1 MNLMQISFAV
11 LSFGMI
17 LGFLAV
23 VFSILFQMMERK
35 AVHDRE
41 VSTCTGYFQKVA
53 KVRTVGV
60 LALYSSA
67 GLVLLGLVMLAISIK
82 VIL

>member
-1 MNLMQISFAV
+1 MNLIQISFAV

-23 VFSILFQMMERK
+23 VFSILFQTMERK

-41 VSTCTGYFQKVA
+41 VSVRTGYFQKVA
-53 KVRTVGV
+53 KVRAVGV
-60 LALYSSA
+60 LTLYSSA

>member
-23 VFSILFQMMERK
+23 VFSILFQAMEHK
-35 AVHDRE
+35 RE
-41 VSTCTGYFQKVA
+41 VSARTAYFQKVA
-53 KVRTVGV
+53 KVRAVGV
-60 LALYSSA
+60 VALYSSA
-67 GLVLLGLVMLAISIK
+67 VFVLLGLVMLAISIK
-82 VIL
+82 GTL

>member
-23 VFSILFQMMERK
+23 VFSILFQTMERK
-35 AVHDRE
+35 AMHDRE
-41 VSTCTGYFQKVA
+41 VSIRTGYFQKIA
-53 KVRTVGV
+53 KVRAVGI

-67 GLVLLGLVMLAISIK
+67 GSVLLGLVMLAISIK
-82 VIL
+82 GIP